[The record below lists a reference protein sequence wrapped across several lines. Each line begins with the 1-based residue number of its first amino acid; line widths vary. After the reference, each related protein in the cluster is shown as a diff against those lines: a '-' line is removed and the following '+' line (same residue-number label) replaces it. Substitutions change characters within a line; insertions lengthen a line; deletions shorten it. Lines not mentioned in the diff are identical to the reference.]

1 MDESVDNHEINL
13 IDNYSVLINENI
25 NEMLRKINTK
35 ITIMHF
41 NDNFS
46 LEDKILNVIEN
57 ELIEKIIIVS
67 RRQKKINN
75 KKIIFESNINAR
87 VIKKVTQNIIIFA
100 ISAFNHGEESHS

>member
-35 ITIMHF
+35 ITIMYF

-67 RRQKKINN
+67 RRQKK
-75 KKIIFESNINAR
+75 
-87 VIKKVTQNIIIFA
+87 
-100 ISAFNHGEESHS
+100 

>member
-13 IDNYSVLINENI
+13 IENYSVLINENI
-25 NEMLRKINTK
+25 NEILRKINTK
-35 ITIMHF
+35 ITIMYF

-67 RRQKKINN
+67 RRQKK
-75 KKIIFESNINAR
+75 
-87 VIKKVTQNIIIFA
+87 
-100 ISAFNHGEESHS
+100 